1 MAYENFKPTIWSE
14 HIQRQL
20 ERKCLFWDAVNHQ
33 FEGEAKRG
41 AQVKI
46 VGIGRPKI
54 GDYDGTDIGA
64 PEEVKDSSQLLLIN
78 QAKFFNF
85 GVDDIDK
92 AQSIPGLMDSLMDE
106 SAAAMAQT
114 RDEYI
119 AEIAA
124 AATDHVLD
132 AGTIGDEDAAKA
144 AIDEAFTT
152 LWSND
157 VPVNEQC
164 SIFLPAWYYQLF
176 RGCLQ
181 GLSTD
186 NPKLLESGVL
196 GKYTNG
202 NVKISNSLF
211 NDGEGRKG
219 GNDYAIV
226 MTKRAIAAAG
236 QINEVEAYRPEGLF
250 MDAVKG
256 LDTYGAKVVR
266 PEQIFVIK
274 CNRGN

>member
-1 MAYENFKPTIWSE
+1 MAYNEFKPTIWSE

-41 AQVKI
+41 EKVKI
-46 VGIGRPKI
+46 VGIGRPTI
-54 GDYDGTDIGA
+54 GDYNGTDIGA
-64 PEEVKDSSQLLLIN
+64 PQLVDDESQFLEIN
-78 QAKFFNF
+78 RAKFFNF

-106 SAAAMAQT
+106 SAAAMAQV

-124 AATDHVLD
+124 TDGATVSD
-132 AGTIGDEDAAKA
+132 ALTIGDEESAKA

-186 NPKLLESGVL
+186 NPKLLESGIL

-211 NDGEGRKG
+211 NDGENRKG
-219 GNDYAIV
+219 GYDYAVI

-236 QINEVEAYRPEGLF
+236 QINEVEAYRPHNLF

-256 LDTYGAKVVR
+256 LDTFGAKVVR
-266 PEQIFVIK
+266 PEQIYVIK
-274 CNRGN
+274 CIRG

>member
-1 MAYENFKPTIWSE
+1 MAYTNFKPTIWSE
-14 HIQRQL
+14 HIQREL
-20 ERKCLFWDAVNHQ
+20 ERKCLFWDAVNHE

-41 AQVKI
+41 AKVQI
-46 VGIGRPKI
+46 VGIARPTI
-54 GDYDGTDIGA
+54 GVYNGTDIGA
-64 PEEVKDSSQLLLIN
+64 PETVSDNVQFLEVD

-92 AQSIPGLMDSLMDE
+92 AQSIPGLMDSLMAE
-106 SAAAMAQT
+106 SAAAMAQA

-119 AEIAA
+119 AEV
-124 AATDHVLD
+124 AATGATHISD
-132 AGTIGDEDAAKA
+132 ALTIGDEDAAKA

-186 NPKLLESGVL
+186 NPKLLESGIL

-202 NVKISNSLF
+202 NVKISNSLH
-211 NDGEGRKG
+211 NDGT
-219 GNDYAIV
+219 NDYAVI
-226 MTKRAIAAAG
+226 MTKRAVAVAG
-236 QINEVEAYRPEGLF
+236 QINEVEAYRPESLF

-266 PEQIFVIK
+266 PEQIYVIK
-274 CNRGN
+274 CAKA